1 VVFWAQFL
9 VGFANILHLMIR
21 FYIWI
26 ILFRAILSWFPAPS
40 LGRFLV
46 ILYRLTEP
54 ALKPLRKLLPP
65 YRVGGLD
72 ISPMLAILVLLALDT
87 LVVRSLLVYARHL
100 MRPEIWSF

>member
-1 VVFWAQFL
+1 MVFWAQFL
-9 VGFANILHLMIR
+9 VGIANILHWLIR
-21 FYIWI
+21 LYIWI
-26 ILFRAILSWFPAPS
+26 ILFRVILSWFPAPS

-72 ISPMLAILVLLALDT
+72 ISPMLAILALLFLDT

-100 MRPEIWSF
+100 LRPEIWTF